1 MKMETM
7 SLKMMIFAAT
17 ITILILA
24 TTSPTNAQIAAAPSL
39 SPSLAPAPAPPFVN
53 LANLLSVAGPFQTF
67 LNYITQTKVIQSF
80 QNQAND
86 TKQGLTLFVPKDSAF
101 SSLNQS
107 TLSNL
112 TSDQLKSLL
121 LFHAFPKYYS
131 LSDFKSLTDTPLNTF
146 AGGLYTLNLT
156 DATGLIRV
164 HSDWS
169 SPKISSSVYST
180 YPVAVY
186 ELDQVLLP
194 QSIFSTTP
202 LVALAPAPAPDIS
215 PASDLAP
222 SLSGSSPKS
231 AESVN
236 NESSAYAVCIGVLN
250 YLVLAVSGGFML
262 ML

>member
-1 MKMETM
+1 M
-7 SLKMMIFAAT
+7 SLNIIFTAA
-17 ITILILA
+17 ITIVILS
-24 TTSPTNAQIAAAPSL
+24 TLSPTNAQIAAAPSL
-39 SPSLAPAPAPPFVN
+39 SPSSAPAPAPAPPFVN
-53 LANLLSVAGPFQTF
+53 LANLLSVAGPFNTF
-67 LNYITQTKVIQSF
+67 LNYITQTKVIQTF

-131 LSDFKSLTDTPLNTF
+131 LSDFKTLTATPINTF
-146 AGGLYTLNLT
+146 AGGSYPLNLT
-156 DATGLIRV
+156 DVAGLIKV
-164 HSDWS
+164 HSDWTN
-169 SPKISSSVYST
+169 PKISSSVYST
-180 YPVAVY
+180 FPVAVY

-222 SLSGSSPKS
+222 SLSGLSPKS
-231 AESVN
+231 SESVN
-236 NESSAYAVCIGVLN
+236 NESSASAICINLLN
-250 YLVLAVSGGFML
+250 YFIFAVAGGFML